1 MPGDGLHLAA
11 PHQRSAPTRDES
23 VQRLLDDW
31 EWIAQ
36 ALNRTNR
43 SMGHGDLYPFTLVA
57 PVRRKLSFIHDL
69 VIRAPLDPNAQ
80 IAIATA
86 VSVDPERA

>member
-1 MPGDGLHLAA
+1 
-11 PHQRSAPTRDES
+11 
-23 VQRLLDDW
+23 
-31 EWIAQ
+31 
-36 ALNRTNR
+36 
-43 SMGHGDLYPFTLVA
+43 MGHGDLYPFTLVA